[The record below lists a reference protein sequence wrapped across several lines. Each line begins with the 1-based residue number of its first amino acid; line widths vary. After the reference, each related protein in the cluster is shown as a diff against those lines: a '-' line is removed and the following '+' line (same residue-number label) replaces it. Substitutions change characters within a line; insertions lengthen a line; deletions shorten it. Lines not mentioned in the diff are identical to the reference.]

1 MKIRLFGKEL
11 FEFHGKGGDAYAV
24 PSMGNV
30 AKLTHLPDFKDMG
43 HGGAW
48 SGSDNSLQTW
58 TQSTGIITIS
68 DVASNTVN
76 GASGTGVVS
85 MPATKTAKQKEKDK
99 LSPKRVYDMRML
111 HDKGFKLNMNPAYVD
126 KQIADFKAKLAM
138 MKDPQY
144 DYRGSNEIGS
154 ILLRMENRKKY
165 PKVKATFEKYP
176 YTTNKRIESVL
187 KNHDYLQIGEV
198 SQFLADMPAEA
209 TEAMKDYNL
218 ATTELCGKKAVFYII
233 ADKKDFKKTNS
244 RRDPIL
250 LAQSPFGHFWQIIG
264 AWDEEMLFL
273 EEL

>member
-1 MKIRLFGKEL
+1 MKIRLFGKDL
-11 FEFHGKGGDAYAV
+11 FEFHGKGGDSYAM
-24 PSMGNV
+24 PSV
-30 AKLTHLPDFKDMG
+30 ASVSKATHLPDFKQMG
-43 HGGAW
+43 HGGEW
-48 SGSDNSLQTW
+48 SGSSPSLTTW
-58 TQSTGIITIS
+58 TVDNFVTIGDSNPATTAKAAGSGII
-68 DVASNTVN
+68 A
-76 GASGTGVVS
+76 
-85 MPATKTAKQKEKDK
+85 MPASKTLKEKAK
-99 LSPKRVYDMRML
+99 LTPKRVYDLRML
-111 HDKGFKLNMNPAYVD
+111 HDKGFKLNMDPAYVD
-126 KQIADFKAKLAM
+126 KQIADFRAKLAM

-165 PKVKATFEKYP
+165 PKERATFEKYP
-176 YTTNKRIESVL
+176 YTTNKRIDSVI
-187 KNHDYLQIGEV
+187 KNHDYLQLGEV

-209 TEAMKDYNL
+209 TEAMKEYNY
-218 ATTELCGKKAVFYII
+218 ATTQLCAKKAVFYII